1 MNTPLTLL
9 SRVEVYLAQ
18 RRQLGFA
25 LRIEGEQLMRFA
37 RFAEQMG
44 HQGSLTIKLATQWAV
59 SSRQN
64 RPLTA
69 ARRIEVI
76 RPFARFCQQ
85 FDPHTEIPPRGLFG
99 RAHRRL
105 TPHIFTDAEIEALMA
120 AATALHPAGGL
131 RGVTCAAL
139 FGLIAAAGLRISE
152 ATGLARTDVD
162 LGRGVLHIRHAK
174 FGKSRWVPL
183 HVTATQ
189 ALAEYAQRRDG
200 DPRSAAADAFFVFD
214 GGHPATRSRVEY
226 AFKLLRNQLQWR
238 TRGGHPFPRIHDL
251 RHTFACRRLELWH
264 TQGLEIDRNMLAL
277 STYLGHGK
285 VTDTYW
291 YVTATPELLSKA
303 ANLFT
308 GYAGGGGS

>member
-1 MNTPLTLL
+1 MNAPLTLL

-18 RRQLGFA
+18 RRRMGFT
-25 LRIEGEQLMRFA
+25 LHIEGEQLMRFA
-37 RFAEQMG
+37 HFAEQIG
-44 HQGSLTIKLATQWAV
+44 HQGPLTIKLAAQWAA
-59 SSRQN
+59 SSHQN

-85 FDPHTEIPPRGLFG
+85 FDPNTEIPPRGLCG

-105 TPHIFTDAEIEALMA
+105 TPHIFTDTEIGTLM
-120 AATALHPAGGL
+120 TACAVLHPAGGL

-139 FGLIAAAGLRISE
+139 FGLIAATGLRISE
-152 ATGLARTDVD
+152 ATGLTRTDVD
-162 LGRGVLHIRHAK
+162 LERGVLHIRHAK

-189 ALAEYAQRRDG
+189 ALAEYAQRRDD
-200 DPRSAAADAFFVFD
+200 DPRSAVVDAFFVFD
-214 GGHPATRSRVEY
+214 GGQPATRSRVEY
-226 AFKLLRNQLQWR
+226 AFKLLRNHLQWHA
-238 TRGGHPFPRIHDL
+238 RGGHPVPRIHDL

-277 STYLGHGK
+277 STYLGHSK

-291 YVTATPELLSKA
+291 YATATPELLAKA
-303 ANLFT
+303 ASLYS
-308 GYAGGGGS
+308 GCAGGGAS